1 MLIKDIMTKNPITIE
16 VDSTVMEAERVL
28 SLNKIG
34 RLIVVEDDDIVGIL
48 TDGDLMNNDNIKEK
62 IEKYMSEDV
71 ITIKELDTV
80 QKAAKILSNNQIGGM
95 PVVNKDDELVGII
108 TADDIVYGYMKDE
121 EELEVE
127 KKNINPESAAIY
139 LAMTRSREYE
149 EYWLEKI
156 SGYGYKGAITQTGA
170 NAEKLPVKL
179 RESTTVAAI
188 ARGVISENS
197 REKSAVSNA
206 VKDAYSQLALIN
218 PGLGGGF
225 KIAVVRGPEYVS
237 VAIFG
242 KFGHA
247 LVDGPEQLAIGT
259 SVI

>member
-1 MLIKDIMTKNPITIE
+1 MLIKDIMTKNPITID

-34 RLIVVEDDDIVGIL
+34 RLIVVKDEEIVGVL
-48 TDGDLMNNDNIKEK
+48 TDGDLMNNDNINAG
-62 IEKYMSEDV
+62 IDKYMSDEI

-80 QKAAKILSNNQIGGM
+80 QKAAKILSDNQIGGM
-95 PVVNKDDELVGII
+95 PVLNKNGELVGIV

-139 LAMTRSREYE
+139 LAMTRTREYE

-188 ARGVISENS
+188 ARKVISENS

-225 KIAVVRGPEYVS
+225 KIAVVRGPEYIS

>member
-16 VDSTVMEAERVL
+16 AKSSVMEAERIL

-34 RLIVVEDDDIVGIL
+34 RLIVVDDDDIVGIL
-48 TDGDLMNNDNIKEK
+48 TDGDLMNNDKLNENID
-62 IEKYMSEDV
+62 KYMSEDI

-80 QKAAKILSNNQIGGM
+80 QKAAKILSDNQIGGM
-95 PVVNKDDELVGII
+95 PVLNNDDELVGII

-127 KKNINPESAAIY
+127 KKNINPESSAIY

-156 SGYGYKGAITQTGA
+156 SSYGYKGAITQTGA

>member
-16 VDSTVMEAERVL
+16 VDSTVMEAERIL

-34 RLIVVEDDDIVGIL
+34 RLIVVEDDDIVGVL
-48 TDGDLMNNDNIKEK
+48 TDGDLMNNDNINDN
-62 IEKYMSEDV
+62 IDKYMSEEI

-95 PVVNKDDELVGII
+95 PVLNKDDELVGIV

-127 KKNINPESAAIY
+127 KKDINPESSAIY

-170 NAEKLPVKL
+170 SAEKLPVKL

-225 KIAVVRGPEYVS
+225 KIAVVRGPEYIS